1 MSEKPI
7 NQERQSQLD
16 RQKKRLADQLRAN
29 LMRRKEQSRSRRSG
43 AADERNDGIA
53 SANKEAGSET
63 E

>member
-7 NQERQSQLD
+7 NQERQNQLD

-43 AADERNDGIA
+43 EADERNDGI
-53 SANKEAGSET
+53 STAGKET

>member
-7 NQERQSQLD
+7 NQERQNQLD

-29 LMRRKEQSRSRRSG
+29 LMRRKEQSRSRRSRE
-43 AADERNDGIA
+43 ADERTDGIA
-53 SANKEAGSET
+53 SAGKEAGQEK

>member
-7 NQERQSQLD
+7 NQERQNQLD

-43 AADERNDGIA
+43 EADERNDGISAA
-53 SANKEAGSET
+53 SKET